1 MISGVP
7 LTAIGLLRQA
17 DLELT
22 ARNSQLRRGEAPR
35 ESVTVELVQSLDPPR
50 RETDVA
56 PASAPVRRRLVDISV

>member
-50 RETDVA
+50 RGNDAA
-56 PASAPVRRRLVDISV
+56 PTSAPVRRRLVDIFV